1 LHHEKTSSRA
11 LGYGFSSSIFGF
23 FQRVFPLFRAA
34 DQVLEDFL
42 QKRDEVEHPVSS
54 QAAKSAELNQQ

>member
-1 LHHEKTSSRA
+1 

-23 FQRVFPLFRAA
+23 FQSVFPLFRAA